1 MTYETTPKSNK
12 KSSFLADFTLVL
24 QLCLNR
30 RSHKVFL
37 APQFKCVWDDFYFC
51 TGTNPRYK
59 PKVSSPLHIVHGGRF
74 IMGWSRQRISA
85 ALQPNFQL
93 GWVAEQALGTI
104 HCVKTQLT
112 FRLRHF
118 LLSYLGNI
126 NYFLEEKNTNLKK
139 KKIFQYDSSLDLL
152 HWYTHEG
159 TDNWFFW
166 LSGDFS
172 VCQVTTSNLLWFSPI
187 HIPAFCINEY

>member
-139 KKIFQYDSSLDLL
+139 KKNLPVWQFSWPFALVYSWRDWQLIFL
-152 HWYTHEG
+152 TIR
-159 TDNWFFW
+159 WFFC
-166 LSGDFS
+166 LSGD
-172 VCQVTTSNLLWFSPI
+172 NIKLALI
-187 HIPAFCINEY
+187 

>member
-139 KKIFQYDSSLDLL
+139 KKSSSMTVLL
-152 HWYTHEG
+152 TFCIG
-159 TDNWFFW
+159 ILMKGLTI
-166 LSGDFS
+166 DFS
-172 VCQVTTSNLLWFSPI
+172 DYQVIFLSVRWQHQTCSDLVQFTFLHSV
-187 HIPAFCINEY
+187 